1 MSVSVYVE
9 MRGLI
14 QLCRKIKIQWKI
26 ISDHLAKM
34 ISEHYLQDFNEL

>member
-1 MSVSVYVE
+1 MSVSAYVG

-14 QLCRKIKIQWKI
+14 QLCRKIRIQWKI
-26 ISDHLAKM
+26 ISDLIKM